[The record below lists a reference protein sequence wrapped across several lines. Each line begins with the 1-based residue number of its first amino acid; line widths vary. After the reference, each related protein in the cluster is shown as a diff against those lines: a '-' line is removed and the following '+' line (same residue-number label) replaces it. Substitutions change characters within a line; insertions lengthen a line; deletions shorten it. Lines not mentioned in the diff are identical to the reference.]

1 MNEAIHPSRQKFID
15 AATAL
20 VRERGYA
27 ATSVD
32 DICARAGI
40 GKGSFFH
47 HFKSKEELLLASIE
61 QWNAF
66 TSEAFR
72 TAAYRQLADPRDRV
86 LGYVDLRIELL
97 DRPIAEFSC
106 LLGTLVQEVYA
117 SHPVLLAASD
127 GAMSAHIDELV
138 EDIAA
143 AKTLYAPDAEWS
155 AESLGYFIQAA
166 LQGSFIYA
174 KAKSGPDVARSDLA
188 HLKRYLE
195 TILPTGK

>member
-1 MNEAIHPSRQKFID
+1 MNEAIHPSRQKFIQ
-15 AATAL
+15 AAIAL
-20 VRERGYA
+20 VREQGYA

-32 DICARAGI
+32 DICTRAGI

-61 QWNAF
+61 HWNAF
-66 TSEAFR
+66 TAEAFR
-72 TAAYRQLADPRDRV
+72 TAPYRGLADPRDRV
-86 LGYVDLRIELL
+86 LGYVELRIELL

-117 SHPVLLAASD
+117 SHPALLAACD

-143 AKTLYAPDAEWS
+143 ARALYAPDAEWS

-174 KAKSGPDVARSDLA
+174 KARSGPDVARSDLA

-195 TILPTGK
+195 TLFPTGK

>member
-1 MNEAIHPSRQKFID
+1 MH
-15 AATAL
+15 
-20 VRERGYA
+20 V
-27 ATSVD
+27 
-32 DICARAGI
+32 
-40 GKGSFFH
+40 
-47 HFKSKEELLLASIE
+47 IE
-61 QWNAF
+61 M
-66 TSEAFR
+66 
-72 TAAYRQLADPRDRV
+72 RV
-86 LGYVDLRIELL
+86 EIL

-117 SHPVLLAASD
+117 SHPALLAASD

-143 AKTLYAPDAEWS
+143 ARALYAPDAEWS
-155 AESLGYFIQAA
+155 PESLGYFIQAA

-195 TILPTGK
+195 TLFPTGK

>member
-1 MNEAIHPSRQKFID
+1 MNEAIHPSRQKFIQ
-15 AATAL
+15 AAIAL
-20 VRERGYA
+20 VREQGYA

-32 DICARAGI
+32 DICTRAGI

-47 HFKSKEELLLASIE
+47 HFKSKEELLLASIDH
-61 QWNAF
+61 WNAF
-66 TSEAFR
+66 TGEAFR
-72 TAAYRQLADPRDRV
+72 TAPDRQLPDPRDRV
-86 LGYVDLRIELL
+86 LGYVDLRVEIL

-143 AKTLYAPDAEWS
+143 ARALYAPDAEWS